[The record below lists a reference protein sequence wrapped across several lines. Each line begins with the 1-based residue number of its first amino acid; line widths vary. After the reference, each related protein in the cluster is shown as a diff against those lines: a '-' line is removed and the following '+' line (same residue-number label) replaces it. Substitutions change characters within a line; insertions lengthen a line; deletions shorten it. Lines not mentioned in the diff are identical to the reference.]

1 MPQTLSAPVII
12 LAGGTAERL
21 RPITEKIPKGMIEV
35 AGKPFIDHQLR
46 LLASNGIER
55 VIICAGYLGEQIKD
69 FVGGGERYG
78 LSVEFIFDGD
88 ALLGTGGAV
97 KNAAVRAGEVFFVM
111 YGDSYLTEPFAPI
124 ERYFMAGNKPA
135 LMTVYENRGK
145 FDAGNI
151 VFKDGGIVRYDKKA
165 ATPDMLW
172 IDYGLCMLRAQAFE
186 ADKFGAKFDLS
197 QLLGDLVSRAQ
208 VLGWQVK
215 NRFYEIGSFAGLEET
230 RKHLE
235 ENRQANSQ

>member
-1 MPQTLSAPVII
+1 MPQTLTSSVII
-12 LAGGTAERL
+12 LAGGAAERL
-21 RPITEKIPKGMIEV
+21 RPVTEKIPKAMLEV

-46 LLASNGIER
+46 RLASNGAGR
-55 VIICAGYLGEQIKD
+55 VIICAGYLGERIKE

-88 ALLGTGGAV
+88 APLGTGGAV
-97 KNAAVRAGEVFFVM
+97 KNAAGRAGPVFFVM

-151 VFKDGGIVRYDKKA
+151 VLKGGNIVRYDKKA

-172 IDYGLCMLRAQAFE
+172 IDYGLCMLRARAFE
-186 ADKFGAKFDLS
+186 ADKFGVKFDLS
-197 QLLGDLVSRAQ
+197 ELLGDLVSRAQ

-215 NRFYEIGSFAGLEET
+215 DRFYEIGSFAGLQET
-230 RKHLE
+230 RKYLS
-235 ENRQANSQ
+235 RQ

>member
-1 MPQTLSAPVII
+1 
-12 LAGGTAERL
+12 
-21 RPITEKIPKGMIEV
+21 V

-46 LLASNGIER
+46 LLASNGVGR
-55 VIICAGYLGEQIKD
+55 VIICAGHLGAQIKE
-69 FVGGGERYG
+69 FVGEGERYG
-78 LSVEFIFDGD
+78 LTVEFIFDGD
-88 ALLGTGGAV
+88 TLLGTGGAV
-97 KNAAVRAGEVFFVM
+97 KNAAGRAGPVFFVM

-124 ERYFMAGNKPA
+124 ERYFMAGGKPA
-135 LMTVYENRGK
+135 LLTVYENRGK

-151 VFKDGGIVRYDKKA
+151 VFKDGSIIRYDKKA

-186 ADKFGAKFDLS
+186 TNKYGERFDLS
-197 QLLGDLVSRAQ
+197 QMLGDLVSSAQ

-235 ENRQANSQ
+235 HQSK